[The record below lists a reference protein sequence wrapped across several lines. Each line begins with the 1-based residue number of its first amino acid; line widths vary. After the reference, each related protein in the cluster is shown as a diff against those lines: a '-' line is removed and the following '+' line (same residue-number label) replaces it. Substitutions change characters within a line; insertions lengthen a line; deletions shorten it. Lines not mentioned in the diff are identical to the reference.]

1 MFCRWKLQDLMHTV
15 QKCCFL
21 VHSDA
26 LWYSLVYTYGAL
38 LVHSCVHSGALMV
51 HLRSGALAVEIFDT
65 QNSVDNVD
73 I

>member
-1 MFCRWKLQDLMHTV
+1 MHPGTLL
-15 QKCCFL
+15 C
-21 VHSDA
+21 
-26 LWYSLVYTYGAL
+26 TYGAL

-51 HLRSGALAVEIFDT
+51 HLRSGALAVAIFDS